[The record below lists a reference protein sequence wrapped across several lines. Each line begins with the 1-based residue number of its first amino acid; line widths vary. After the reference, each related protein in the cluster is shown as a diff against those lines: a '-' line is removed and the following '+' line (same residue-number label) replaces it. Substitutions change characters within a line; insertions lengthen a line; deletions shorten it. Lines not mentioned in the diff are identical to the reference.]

1 MSNAIFKGRS
11 ERIASRGCVR
21 AVLLQQRFTIR
32 GTLYRVVRQIEN
44 IAVCVEKQHF
54 SRAPVTLSKV
64 DRIFPDRLDVS
75 FVAM

>member
-1 MSNAIFKGRS
+1 MQFLRERS

-54 SRAPVTLSKV
+54 SRAPPVTLSKV

>member
-44 IAVCVEKQHF
+44 IAVCVEKHF

>member
-1 MSNAIFKGRS
+1 MQFLRDAA

-44 IAVCVEKQHF
+44 IAVCVEKPAFF
-54 SRAPVTLSKV
+54 SGAGYA
-64 DRIFPDRLDVS
+64 FQG
-75 FVAM
+75 